1 MPADEPPGRRGTGR
15 RILRASQR
23 GPAAV
28 STRAWHLR
36 WRVQDRVAR
45 VSRRMPEGRVALT
58 FDDGPQPGSTD
69 RVLDVLAELGVR
81 ATFFCV
87 GRNAQAHPDLV
98 HRIRAEGHVVGS
110 HSMTH
115 PHPGETARAQL
126 RREYTDGRRA
136 VADVLGADTPLF
148 RPPHG
153 YIDPAGAVMLRHL
166 AVSTW
171 LWTVDPTDW
180 RPGATAQEIAAVA
193 GRAESG
199 DVVLLH
205 AWVEQPLADEALDR
219 SATIAALPVVVAAI
233 RERGLSLGT
242 LEP

>member
-1 MPADEPPGRRGTGR
+1 VPADEPPGRRGTGR
-15 RILRASQR
+15 RILRASR
-23 GPAAV
+23 RVPAAV
-28 STRAWHLR
+28 SARAWHLR
-36 WRVQDRVAR
+36 WRAQDRIAR
-45 VSRRMPEGRVALT
+45 VSRRVPEGRVALT

-87 GRNAQAHPDLV
+87 GRNARAHPGLV

-126 RREYTDGRRA
+126 RREYAEGRRA
-136 VADVLGADTPLF
+136 VSDVLGADTRLF

-171 LWTVDPTDW
+171 LW
-180 RPGATAQEIAAVA
+180 IAAVA
-193 GRAESG
+193 GRADSG

-205 AWVEQPLADEALDR
+205 DWVEQPLADEALDR
-219 SATIAALPVVVAAI
+219 SATIAALPIAIAAI
-233 RERGLSLGT
+233 RERGLTLGT
-242 LEP
+242 LAP

>member
-1 MPADEPPGRRGTGR
+1 VPVDEP
-15 RILRASQR
+15 LRASR
-23 GPAAV
+23 RVPAAV
-28 STRAWHLR
+28 SARAWHLR
-36 WRVQDRVAR
+36 WRAQDRVAR
-45 VSRRMPEGRVALT
+45 VSRRVPEGRVALT
-58 FDDGPQPGSTD
+58 FDDGPQPGATD

-87 GRNAQAHPDLV
+87 GRNARAHPRLV
-98 HRIRAEGHVVGS
+98 HRIRAEGHAVGS

-115 PHPGETARAQL
+115 PHPGETVRAQL
-126 RREYTDGRRA
+126 RREYADGRQA

-153 YIDPAGAVMLRHL
+153 HIDLAGAVMLRHL

-180 RPGATAQEIAAVA
+180 RPDATAQEIAAVA
-193 GRAESG
+193 GRADSG

-205 AWVEQPLADEALDR
+205 DWVEQPLADEALDR
-219 SATIAALPVVVAAI
+219 SATIAALPIVVAAI
-233 RERGLSLGT
+233 RERGLTLGT
-242 LEP
+242 LAP